1 MDESL
6 ENCVQSSELSK
17 RYENEQRMNVEKS
30 QGASNLVSLSDVMSS
45 GKKSSRWTKKLYE
58 FPGNVFKWCAYHV
71 RRWRGSDDGMRTL
84 KTSEEVFKSL
94 ED

>member
-45 GKKSSRWTKKLYE
+45 GKKSSRRTKKLYE
-58 FPGNVFKWCAYHV
+58 FPGNVFK
-71 RRWRGSDDGMRTL
+71 
-84 KTSEEVFKSL
+84 
-94 ED
+94 